1 MKRLTGL
8 LLAISLCLPIFV
20 ATAQAPLADA
30 ASVHPIAVWLQADQG
45 NPDIKVW
52 VNTASG
58 VYHCPGT
65 RWYGATKQGTYM
77 RQADAQ
83 KKGYRP
89 AYGRV
94 CR

>member
-8 LLAISLCLPIFV
+8 VLAISLCLPIFV
-20 ATAQAPLADA
+20 ATAQAPLANA
-30 ASVHPIAVWLQADQG
+30 ASAQHIAVQADQG
-45 NPDIKVW
+45 NPDLKVW

-65 RWYGATKQGTYM
+65 RWYGATKHGTYM
-77 RQADAQ
+77 CQADAQ